1 MKKIMI
7 YTVALLSMISLV
19 ACKNQKTQTTTVK
32 GIYAKEKQLI
42 MERFDA
48 KNVSINVEK
57 NVKDSD
63 FPKGYNN
70 IKVSLIGDKKVALS
84 KAMKVA
90 KKSLAT
96 KEEYNQ
102 IYEIRKETADLAK
115 TLPNQKTAITVGFEK
130 SKGDFEVIAK
140 SSQGRNLIPVG
151 KPAK

>member
-84 KAMKVA
+84 KAMKAA
-90 KKSLAT
+90 KKVW
-96 KEEYNQ
+96 Q
-102 IYEIRKETADLAK
+102 
-115 TLPNQKTAITVGFEK
+115 QKKNIIKSMKFEK
-130 SKGDFEVIAK
+130 K
-140 SSQGRNLIPVG
+140 QLT
-151 KPAK
+151 